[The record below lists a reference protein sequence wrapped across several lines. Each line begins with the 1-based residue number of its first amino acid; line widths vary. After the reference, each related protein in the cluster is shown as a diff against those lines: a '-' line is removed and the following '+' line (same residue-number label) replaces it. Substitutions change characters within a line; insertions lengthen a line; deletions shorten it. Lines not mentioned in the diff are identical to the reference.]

1 LNRFPSLRVEVGG
14 HTDSDGRQSSNQRL
28 SQSRADAV
36 RRYLISKN
44 VRAAN
49 LTAKGYQRQPLPNGG
64 GFFICA
70 IRNMAIHHAKKRFG
84 QHFLNDANIID
95 LLE

>member
-1 LNRFPSLRVEVGG
+1 MNRFPSLRVEVGG

-49 LTAKGYQRQPLPNGG
+49 LTAKGYGETSPIATNATAAGKAQNRRVELK
-64 GFFICA
+64 IL
-70 IRNMAIHHAKKRFG
+70 R
-84 QHFLNDANIID
+84 
-95 LLE
+95 